1 MALGKHPKKGLKG
14 KMDFTSLLKFGRNG
28 KPICHSSDFQWRQV
42 GLGKGGGET
51 AHTLDFRSFSKRIV

>member
-1 MALGKHPKKGLKG
+1 
-14 KMDFTSLLKFGRNG
+14 MDFTSLLKFGRNG

-51 AHTLDFRSFSKRIV
+51 AHTLDFRSFPKKLLDSVLTLNFGQAE